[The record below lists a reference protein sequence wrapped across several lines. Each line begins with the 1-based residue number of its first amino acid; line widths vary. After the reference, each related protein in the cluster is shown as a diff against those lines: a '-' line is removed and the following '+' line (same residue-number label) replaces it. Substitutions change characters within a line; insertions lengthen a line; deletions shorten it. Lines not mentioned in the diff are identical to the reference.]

1 MTEQTTNQAADAA
14 QLPQP
19 MWMAGCGNMGGAIVE
34 GWRSAGFDLGGL
46 TIIRPSG
53 TQVDGV
59 RTVSGAQDA
68 GPTPD
73 VLVLAMKPAQLDQA
87 AEELRPRLS
96 AKTMLVSI
104 LAGVELTSLRGRF
117 PGVRTVVRAMPN
129 VGVAMRRGVIA
140 LVGEGDDEATK
151 RQAAQIFQ
159 PLGFAPWM
167 VDEKR
172 FSAVGEVAGAG
183 PAYVAR
189 FIAALAKAGEK
200 QGLSPEMAATVA
212 LETVFGTAWLA
223 ASTGDDM
230 NAIAR
235 RVASPGGTTEAGLAV
250 LDRNGVF
257 EELVALAIGAAA
269 RRETA
274 LARAARD
281 PSLAETPTVN

>member
-1 MTEQTTNQAADAA
+1 
-14 QLPQP
+14 
-19 MWMAGCGNMGGAIVE
+19 MGQAIVE
-34 GWRSAGFDLGGL
+34 GWRSAGFDLSGL

-53 TQVDGV
+53 AEVAGV
-59 RTVSGAQDA
+59 RTVSSPADA
-68 GPTPD
+68 GAAPK
-73 VLVLAMKPAQLDQA
+73 VAVLAMKPGQLDDA
-87 AEELRPRLS
+87 VDALRSRLT

-104 LAGVELTSLRGRF
+104 LAGVEIDSLRQRF

-129 VGVAMRRGVIA
+129 LAVAARRGVIA
-140 LVGEGDDEATK
+140 LVGESEDEAIK
-151 RQAAQIFQ
+151 REAAQLFQ

-172 FSAVGEVAGAG
+172 FSAVGAVAGAG

-212 LETVFGTAWLA
+212 LETVFGTAWMA
-223 ASTGDDM
+223 ASSGEEMD
-230 NAIAR
+230 AIAR

-269 RRETA
+269 RRGNA
-274 LARAARD
+274 LARGARD
-281 PSLAETPTVN
+281 PSLADKPTVN

>member
-1 MTEQTTNQAADAA
+1 MTDEVQPPQP

-19 MWMAGCGNMGGAIVE
+19 LWMAGCGNMGGAIVE
-34 GWRSAGFDLGGL
+34 GWRSAGFDLSGL

-53 TQVDGV
+53 AQVAGA
-59 RTVSGAQDA
+59 RTVSSAQDA
-68 GPTPD
+68 GPPPAA
-73 VLVLAMKPAQLDQA
+73 LVLAMKPAQLDQA
-87 AEELRPRLS
+87 AEELRSRLS

-104 LAGVELTSLRGRF
+104 LAGVELASLRRRF

-129 VGVAMRRGVIA
+129 IGVAMRRGVIA
-140 LVGEGDDEATK
+140 LVGESDDETTK
-151 RQAAQIFQ
+151 REAAQLFQ

-230 NAIAR
+230 SAIAR

-269 RRETA
+269 RRESA
-274 LARAARD
+274 LARSARD
-281 PSLAETPTVN
+281 PSLAEKPTVN

>member
-1 MTEQTTNQAADAA
+1 VNEQA
-14 QLPQP
+14 QLPAP
-19 MWMAGCGNMGGAIVE
+19 LWMAGGGNMGRAIVE
-34 GWRSAGFDLGGL
+34 GWRSAGFDLSGL

-53 TQVDGV
+53 AEVDGV
-59 RTVSGAQDA
+59 RTVARAADA
-68 GPTPD
+68 GATPK
-73 VLVLAMKPAQLDQA
+73 VVVLAMKPAQLDEA
-87 AEELRPRLS
+87 VEALRPRLS

-104 LAGVELTSLRGRF
+104 LAGVEIDSLRQRF

-129 VGVAMRRGVIA
+129 LAVAARRGVIA
-140 LVGEGDDEATK
+140 LVGESEDEAIK
-151 RQAAQIFQ
+151 REAAQLFQ

-172 FSAVGEVAGAG
+172 FSAVGAVAGAG

-212 LETVFGTAWLA
+212 LETVFGTAWMA
-223 ASTGDDM
+223 ASSGEEM
-230 NAIAR
+230 ESIAH

-269 RRETA
+269 RRGSA
-274 LARAARD
+274 LARGAR
-281 PSLAETPTVN
+281 PASLADKPTVN